1 MIGFKDRLTGCYIP
15 SCIALRS
22 GIIAQRR
29 IETLDILLWRLAL
42 STGGQSWYSKL
53 E

>member
-1 MIGFKDRLTGCYIP
+1 MIGFKDRLTGRSIA
-15 SCIALRS
+15 SCIVLRS

-29 IETLDILLWRLAL
+29 IETLDILLWRLSL
-42 STGGQSWYSKL
+42 TTGGQRWHSQL